1 MSRLQSVYW
10 ISHMH
15 GFGLRIEVGRKRKG
29 RRKIPVE
36 ITVPELQLLYHH
48 YTLMS
53 EPVFPEAGPS
63 RSRPLSHDRPSLF
76 ELLAEEQL
84 KDLYHPVIR
93 YVLSVSPPPLPRLS
107 AWADGIVLC
116 SEVSEVSD
124 KIGTSTRGGLCFDT
138 TSTRAASSQET

>member
-1 MSRLQSVYW
+1 ML
-10 ISHMH
+10 

-29 RRKIPVE
+29 HHKIPVE
-36 ITVPELQLLYHH
+36 ITVPELELLYHL

-63 RSRPLSHDRPSLF
+63 RSRSLSHDRPSLF

-93 YVLSVSPPPLPRLS
+93 YVLSVSPPPLPRIS
-107 AWADGIVLC
+107 AWTDRIVLC

-124 KIGTSTRGGLCFDT
+124 KIGTSARGGLCFGP
-138 TSTRAASSQET
+138 TSAGAASSQET

>member
-1 MSRLQSVYW
+1 ML
-10 ISHMH
+10 
-15 GFGLRIEVGRKRKG
+15 GFGLRVEDWKRKG

-36 ITVPELQLLYHH
+36 ITVPELQLLYHL

-93 YVLSVSPPPLPRLS
+93 YVLSASPLSPPPLPRLS
-107 AWADGIVLC
+107 AWVDRIVLC

-124 KIGTSTRGGLCFDT
+124 KIGTSARGGLCFGP
-138 TSTRAASSQET
+138 TSAGAASSQET